1 MKRKLKILAI
11 ISILAICGI
20 LMSSCEYIDEM
31 RNIHAVYIYDNG
43 ETKLQ
48 KNGKMYVEI
57 ENFEK
62 YYNLMEPTPLRV
74 TEKDVPVLLINEY
87 GDFGAYYA
95 AGDIIKIDEK
105 LYCVEDKYEQYVNYA
120 DGNIVDMIVVEVYDK
135 DKLRTVNQEFTESE
149 KELILSIWNEENK
162 GEFVSRDSDWINYH
176 KRINLRICDSSKSV
190 FRKNN
195 VFMTYSKK
203 NDAYGVVV
211 ENYNS
216 DSDIIKYM
224 YTLYP
229 VPDDKR
235 EAFESLIGKYYF
247 LKSKYYAAS

>member
-1 MKRKLKILAI
+1 MKRKLKLLAI
-11 ISILAICGI
+11 MSLLCICGI
-20 LMSSCEYIDEM
+20 FMSSCEYIDEM
-31 RNIHAVYIYDNG
+31 RNSHAVYIYDNG

-48 KNGKMYVEI
+48 KNGKTYVEI

-62 YYNLMEPTPLRV
+62 YYTLQNPTSLRV
-74 TEKDVPVLLINEY
+74 TEEDVPLLLMNKY
-87 GDFGAYYA
+87 GDFGAYYS
-95 AGDIIKIDEK
+95 GCDMISFNRK
-105 LYCVEDKYEQYVNYA
+105 LFCLEDKYEQYANYA
-120 DGNIVDMIVVEVYDK
+120 DGNIVDIIVVEVYDK
-135 DKLRTVNQEFTESE
+135 DKLRTVKQELTESE

-162 GEFVSRDSDWINYH
+162 GEFVSRDSDWLDYY
-176 KRINLRICDSSKSV
+176 KSINLHICDSSKSV

-203 NDAYGVVV
+203 NDAYGLVV
-211 ENYNS
+211 ENENS
-216 DSDIIKYM
+216 ESDIIKYM

-247 LKSKYYAAS
+247 LQSKYYAAS